1 MTKLFDDDDG
11 RATTVERR
19 TSGRVRKKP
28 TRYGVVGPVVDRPIA
43 GPIDLLTPV
52 VVVRAERAA
61 STEKPDVAT
70 QTTTTQTTTTTTTVV
85 ATQTTTTTTDVA
97 TQTDDVSIRDRCEY
111 ERDANVIERLVT
123 VERDLREALVR
134 ATERCAASAKS
145 ECDRARKER
154 DNAKKVS
161 PVTT

>member
-70 QTTTTQTTTTTTTVV
+70 QT
-85 ATQTTTTTTDVA
+85 
-97 TQTDDVSIRDRCEY
+97 DDVSIRDRCEY